1 VIHINMAGYRNA
13 PVPVPPVCPECA
25 TTPHTDP
32 AAPHIHVTDFGYVL
46 YTPTRESRTWIEEI
60 RAEGVAAGR
69 KQAAADVDAWANELA
84 ARTTRNSGQHET
96 YACGKQMLVLT
107 GHEANEG
114 IVAATRKAAR
124 IAEGGEPNAG

>member
-1 VIHINMAGYRNA
+1 VTGYAPTAPADVYDAACRAWDAQTAGS
-13 PVPVPPVCPECA
+13 
-25 TTPHTDP
+25 
-32 AAPHIHVTDFGYVL
+32 AARLLAAVDAAYD
-46 YTPTRESRTWIEEI
+46 
-60 RAEGVAAGR
+60 EGVAAGR

-124 IAEGGEPNAG
+124 IAEGGEPNA